1 MKMDVES
8 RLPARTISPQQKAA
22 RRILEECI
30 ADGLR
35 EVAGEDG
42 YELVSKLHPL
52 DLAAA
57 DPRKLHELLVSV
69 FKEKGAV
76 VIEREIA
83 KRLLD
88 RLAGDEP
95 KPNAGH
101 QEKTVDGEI
110 REQVETLRRFAEVA
124 GLPGA
129 KGRARGRT
137 ADLGSTAVSFADAF
151 TSEH

>member
-1 MKMDVES
+1 MKMDPES
-8 RLPARTISPQQKAA
+8 RLPARTVSPQQKAA

-42 YELVSKLHPL
+42 HELVSKLFPL

-57 DPRKLHELLVSV
+57 DPRKLHEVLVSV

-76 VIEREIA
+76 VIEREVA

-88 RLAGDEP
+88 RLAGEEP
-95 KPNAGH
+95 MHDTGH
-101 QEKTVDGEI
+101 AVKTIDGEVQQQI
-110 REQVETLRRFAEVA
+110 EILRRFAEVA

-129 KGRARGRT
+129 RGRARGKT
-137 ADLGSTAVSFADAF
+137 ADLGLTAVSFADAF
-151 TSEH
+151 TGKH